1 MKYLF
6 DASNGA
12 YILIRSL
19 LSVERRQERLV
30 SYGHNMASF
39 FGRKIHRTPTF
50 ANYNGALAK
59 GGCLVQVGHFSECG
73 R

>member
-1 MKYLF
+1 MV
-6 DASNGA
+6 
-12 YILIRSL
+12 ILWLHS
-19 LSVERRQERLV
+19 
-30 SYGHNMASF
+30 

>member
-19 LSVERRQERLV
+19 SSVERRGWFLMV
-30 SYGHNMASF
+30 ILWLHS

-50 ANYNGALAK
+50 ANYNGALAEE
-59 GGCLVQVGHFSECG
+59 GCLVQVGHFSECG